1 MFDVEALSHLCKI
14 LYMYDFALDITALHA
29 RISDL
34 VFHALSLLDEY
45 DCETVGSLFFRQN
58 RLRNIHIRPGDPQTA
73 VSHLGDIVL
82 FAQCAIARFHVS
94 MRPAAV
100 RFL

>member
-14 LYMYDFALDITALHA
+14 LYTYDIALDIAALHV

-45 DCETVGSLFFRQN
+45 DCETVGSSLLWQINFEIYILYQVTRKQ
-58 RLRNIHIRPGDPQTA
+58 LSVT
-73 VSHLGDIVL
+73 
-82 FAQCAIARFHVS
+82 
-94 MRPAAV
+94 
-100 RFL
+100 

>member
-14 LYMYDFALDITALHA
+14 LYTYDIALDIAALHV

-45 DCETVGSLFFRQN
+45 DCESVGSSFLWQINFEIYILYQVTRKQLSVTSGTLYYLPSVL
-58 RLRNIHIRPGDPQTA
+58 LRDSTSVCPHRC
-73 VSHLGDIVL
+73 SL
-82 FAQCAIARFHVS
+82 S
-94 MRPAAV
+94 S
-100 RFL
+100 